1 VKLRQSCIDEGLLVP
16 ALGRRNFQDL
26 EEGMEYVK
34 TFAVVDEEVASA
46 LQDALRTPWLER
58 RDALEA
64 LVLFTGT
71 ARSTTDDHGK

>member
-1 VKLRQSCIDEGLLVP
+1 
-16 ALGRRNFQDL
+16 
-26 EEGMEYVK
+26 MEYVK